1 MLFLN
6 LISEHSKQV
15 LRIGGY
21 VGSEL
26 GRIGCVGPFVRL
38 QEKEEI
44 YFLTAGHIFPG
55 SEINGSKVTYHPDT
69 EDQKQDICG
78 EVVSTVRELDTAVV
92 KISEEYIPNH
102 CTFVDVKSDDL
113 SRAGND

>member
-1 MLFLN
+1 MLLLN

-38 QEKEEI
+38 QEKGEI
-44 YFLTAGHIFPG
+44 CFLTAGHIFPG
-55 SEINGSKVTYHPDT
+55 YDINGSKVTYHPDT
-69 EDQKQDICG
+69 EDQEQDICG
-78 EVVSTVRELDTAVV
+78 EVITFVRELNIAVV
-92 KISEEYIPNH
+92 KISEEYIPKH
-102 CTFVDVKSDDL
+102 CTFVDVNSDDL